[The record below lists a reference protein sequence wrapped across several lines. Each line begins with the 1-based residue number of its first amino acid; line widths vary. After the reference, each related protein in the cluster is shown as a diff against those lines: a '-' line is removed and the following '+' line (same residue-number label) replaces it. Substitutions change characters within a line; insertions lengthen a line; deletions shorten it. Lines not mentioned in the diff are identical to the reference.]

1 MKRHALPASKQASGR
16 RVPER
21 GFVHHSLRTYLV
33 QMGVTGLGV
42 VLAVLTMRFL
52 GPEGKGML
60 SLLVLIPV
68 LTVVFGRSG
77 IGPSL
82 VYHSSRVP
90 KGRLITKGL
99 RLTLIIGSVATLAGA
114 AIVFWQRNAFFRGIP
129 PALLAVMCAL
139 AFVYFFYDLVPHLF
153 LTLGLI
159 DLRNLVIL
167 VSPAANIAFFLLFVV
182 VLKKRLPGAVAA
194 WALAVIIPVAAG
206 LAWFSRRRVPEDRSP
221 DPRLGGR
228 ILSYGLK
235 SHPGT
240 IMELLNYRADFLIIS
255 LFSGPAAVGLYA
267 CAVNMAE
274 VVWKLPEAVTV
285 VLLPKASSLPPKAA
299 RELTAKVSR
308 VALGAVAVLFLVLAA
323 FRRPLIVALFGRAF
337 LPSATPFLI
346 LVPGFIAFSLWRVL
360 AYGLLAQGFPQ
371 TYSLSAGLSFLIMLA
386 GDLILIPRIGIV
398 GAAWASTAA
407 YILATLGMVI
417 VYMRKTG
424 ATLAGLA
431 LPRRADWSTLGQ
443 ALGLGTRGEG
453 SARAGRDE
461 KA

>member
-1 MKRHALPASKQASGR
+1 
-16 RVPER
+16 
-21 GFVHHSLRTYLV
+21 
-33 QMGVTGLGV
+33 MGVTGLGV
-42 VLAVLTMRFL
+42 ILAVLTMRFL

-60 SLLVLIPV
+60 SLLILIPV

-99 RLTLIIGSVATLAGA
+99 RLTLAIGSVATLAGA
-114 AIVFWQRNAFFRGIP
+114 AVVFWQRNAFFRGIP
-129 PALLAVMCAL
+129 PVLLAVMCAL
-139 AFVYFFYDLVPHLF
+139 SLVYFFYDLVPHLF

-167 VSPAANIAFFLLFVV
+167 AAPAIHIAFFFLFVI
-182 VLKKRLPGAVAA
+182 VLGKRLPGAVAA
-194 WALAVIIPVAAG
+194 WALAVMIPVAAG
-206 LAWFSRRRVPEDRSP
+206 LAWISRRRVAADQAP

-255 LFSGPAAVGLYA
+255 LFSGPVAVGLYA

-285 VLLPKASSLPPKAA
+285 VLLPKASGLPPNEA
-299 RELTAKVSR
+299 RELTAKVAR
-308 VALGAVAVLFLVLAA
+308 VALAAVVVLFLILAA
-323 FRRPLIVALFGRAF
+323 FRRPLIVALFGPAF

-386 GDLILIPRIGIV
+386 GDFFLIPKFGIV

-407 YILATLGMVI
+407 YILATLVI
-417 VYMRKTG
+417 VIIYMKRTG

-431 LPRRADWSTLGQ
+431 LPRRSDLSTLGQ
-443 ALGLGTRGEG
+443 ALGLTVKGAG
-453 SARAGRDE
+453 SGRAGRD
-461 KA
+461 KAL